1 MTCSLTQDDLI
12 TDTATM
18 LNLRATVLF
27 MLVAPVCGPV
37 STTGLAEDWPQWRG
51 PRGDG
56 TSLEK
61 GLPTRWNG
69 PQKQNIAWKVE
80 IPGRGHASPVVSG
93 DRVFVVSCRQE
104 RRERIL
110 LCLDRQSGR
119 ILWEKVVI
127 VSPLERRHELNS
139 CASSTPAT
147 DGRLVYVAFA
157 AIDPTVRQGDQ
168 SYTNEKESPP
178 GDPCEMVV
186 AAYDF
191 QGRRQWLVRP
201 GKFASKHGFCSS
213 PLLFENLLILNGDHD
228 GDAYLVA
235 LDRATGRT
243 VWKTPRENKTRS
255 YCVPIIRQVDGRTE
269 LMLSGS
275 LCVAGYDPHSGA
287 RQWILDG
294 PTEQFVA
301 SPVYNGKLLFISGG
315 FPEFHILAIRPDGH
329 GNVTKTHVAWH
340 TTKGCAY
347 VPSPIIAGGGK
358 YFLVVSDGGIASCFE
373 AASGKRYWMER
384 IGTHYSASAVEAGGL
399 VYFLSD
405 RGVTT
410 IVRPG
415 PKFEA
420 LAVNRLGEDC
430 HASPAVSHGCLFL
443 RAQQNLYCIAA
454 DSVGK

>member
-1 MTCSLTQDDLI
+1 MLKLP
-12 TDTATM
+12 AT
-18 LNLRATVLF
+18 LLF
-27 MLVAPVCGPV
+27 SFLAMV
-37 STTGLAEDWPQWRG
+37 STTCRAEDWPQWRG

-56 TSLEK
+56 TSLETA
-61 GLPTRWNG
+61 LPTHWNG
-69 PQKQNIAWKVE
+69 PQKQNVAWKVATA
-80 IPGRGHASPVVSG
+80 GQGHASPIVSG
-93 DRVFVVSCRQE
+93 DRIFLASCRE
-104 RRERIL
+104 DRRERIL

-119 ILWEKVVI
+119 RLWEQVV
-127 VSPLERRHELNS
+127 VQSPLERRHGLNS

-147 DGRLVYVAFA
+147 DGRRVYVAFA
-157 AIDPTVRQGDQ
+157 AIDSRVRPGDR
-168 SYTNEKESPP
+168 SYTNEKETPP

-191 QGRRQWLVRP
+191 QGRRQWRVRP

-213 PLLFENLLILNGDHD
+213 PVLYQNLLILNGDHD

-235 LDRATGRT
+235 LDRATGRI

-255 YCVPIIRQVDGRTE
+255 YCVPIIRPVDGRDQ

-275 LCVAGYDPHSGA
+275 LCVAGYDPRSGL

-301 SPVYNGKLLFISGG
+301 SPVFNGKLLFITGG
-315 FPEFHILAIRPDGH
+315 FPEFHILALRPDGH
-329 GNVTKTHVAWH
+329 GNVTNTHVAWH

-347 VPSPIIAGGGK
+347 VPSPVIAGEGK

-384 IGTHYSASAVEAGGL
+384 IGTHFSASAVVAGGL

-405 RGVTT
+405 AGVTT
-410 IVRPG
+410 VVRPG
-415 PKFEA
+415 PKFEVVA
-420 LAVNRLGEDC
+420 QNRLGEEC
-430 HASPAVSHGCLFL
+430 RASPAVSQGCLFF
-443 RAQQNLYCIAA
+443 RGQTNLYCIAPPR
-454 DSVGK
+454 GK

>member
-1 MTCSLTQDDLI
+1 MFKLQAL
-12 TDTATM
+12 
-18 LNLRATVLF
+18 VLF
-27 MLVAPVCGPV
+27 SFLALVA
-37 STTGLAEDWPQWRG
+37 TTCLAEDWPQWRG

-56 TSLEK
+56 TSREK
-61 GLPTRWNG
+61 AIPTRWNG
-69 PQKQNIAWKVE
+69 PQRQNIAWKVA
-80 IPGRGHASPVVSG
+80 IPGRGHASPIVSG
-93 DRVFVVSCRQE
+93 DRIFLVSCRE
-104 RRERIL
+104 DRRARIL
-110 LCLDRQSGR
+110 LCLDRPSGR
-119 ILWEKVVI
+119 LLWEKVVAQ
-127 VSPLERRHELNS
+127 SPLERKHELNS
-139 CASSTPAT
+139 RASGTPAT

-157 AIDPTVRQGDQ
+157 AIDPHVRPGDR

-178 GDPCEMVV
+178 GDPCDMVV

-201 GKFASKHGFCSS
+201 GKFASKHGFCTS
-213 PLLFENLLILNGDHD
+213 PVLFENLLILNGDHD

-255 YCVPIIRQVDGRTE
+255 YCVPIIRQVEGRDQ

-275 LCVAGYDPHSGA
+275 LCVAGYNPQSGV

-301 SPVYNGKLLFISGG
+301 SPVYDGKLLFITGG
-315 FPEFHILAIRPDGH
+315 FPQFHILAIRPNGH

-347 VPSPIIAGGGK
+347 VPSPIIAGEGK

-384 IGTHYSASAVEAGGL
+384 IGTHYSASTAEAGGL

-405 RGVTT
+405 SGVTT
-410 IVRPG
+410 VVRPG
-415 PKFEA
+415 PKFDVVA
-420 LAVNRLGEDC
+420 QNRLGEDC
-430 HASPAVSHGCLFL
+430 RASPALSRGCLFL
-443 RAQQNLYCIAA
+443 RGQEHLYCIAA
-454 DSVGK
+454 AGGK